1 MPRNKSL
8 SENRFWA
15 KFIRSIN
22 LAQNLIFKIGP
33 PVFWFRLAGTLL
45 ALILLV
51 LLLRDQSW
59 PEISSA
65 INRVGPGRLAATL
78 ALTLLSRVAVAMR
91 WHVLLHSAQEPVDLG
106 MSLRLTFAG
115 LFASNFLPT
124 TIGGDVVRLA
134 GSVQMRI
141 NAAVSTAS
149 LVADRLIGM
158 AGMMLALPWGLA
170 RLTQVGLPA
179 LLAHNESGLASSG
192 ALGWVG
198 GWWKRGT
205 TFARQTLANFGLWS
219 RRPGALGLSFAFTCL
234 HMACLF
240 TSIVL
245 LLDGM
250 GEPLAWIQ
258 VAGIWSLVYFITLL
272 PISVNGYGLQ
282 EISTT
287 LLYARLGGIS
297 TEASVAVA
305 ILLRILQMFAS
316 LPGAAF
322 IPSILARRDG
332 GTPGQPVN

>member
-1 MPRNKSL
+1 MPRNK
-8 SENRFWA
+8 
-15 KFIRSIN
+15 
-22 LAQNLIFKIGP
+22 
-33 PVFWFRLAGTLL
+33 VFWLRLAGSLL
-45 ALILLV
+45 ALLLLV

-65 INRVGPGRLAATL
+65 INRVGLGRLAAAL
-78 ALTLLSRVAVAMR
+78 GLTLLSRVAVAMR
-91 WHVLLHSAQEPVDLG
+91 WHVLLHAAQEPVDLG

-134 GSVQMRI
+134 GAVQLRI

-158 AGMMLALPWGLA
+158 AGMALALPWGLA
-170 RLTQVGLPA
+170 RLAQVGLPA
-179 LLAHNESGLASSG
+179 LLAHAESGFASLG
-192 ALGWVG
+192 ALSWAG

-205 TFARQTLANFGLWS
+205 AFARQTLANFGLWS

-234 HMACLF
+234 HMICLF
-240 TSIVL
+240 TSICL

-332 GTPGQPVN
+332 GAPPSL

>member
-1 MPRNKSL
+1 ML
-8 SENRFWA
+8 
-15 KFIRSIN
+15 
-22 LAQNLIFKIGP
+22 
-33 PVFWFRLAGTLL
+33 
-45 ALILLV
+45 LLV

-65 INRVGPGRLAATL
+65 INRVGLVRLVTAL
-78 ALTLLSRVAVAMR
+78 ALTLLSRVAVAAR
-91 WHVLLHSAQEPVDLG
+91 WHVLLQSAQEQVDLG

-134 GSVQMRI
+134 GAVQLRI

-158 AGMMLALPWGLA
+158 AGMALALPWGLA
-170 RLTQVGLPA
+170 RLAQVGLPA
-179 LLAHNESGLASSG
+179 LLAHNESGFASLAAASWAG
-192 ALGWVG
+192 R
-198 GWWKRGT
+198 WWKRGT
-205 TFARQTLANFGLWS
+205 DFARQTLANFGLWS
-219 RRPGALGLSFAFTCL
+219 RRPGALALSFAFTCL

-250 GEPLAWIQ
+250 EEPLAWIQ

-272 PISVNGYGLQ
+272 PISINGYGLQ

-305 ILLRILQMFAS
+305 ILLRLLQMIAS

-322 IPSILARRDG
+322 IPSILDRRGG
-332 GTPGQPVN
+332 GTPVQPVS